1 MPKNQNYLL
10 GKADL
15 GFFLSYGL
23 RTTIK
28 IRISSTFYVIDNFQA
43 VIVKIRAKKYKLQ

>member
-1 MPKNQNYLL
+1 MQQGYLSSKNQNHLL

-15 GFFLSYGL
+15 GFLLSYGL

-28 IRISSTFYVIDNFQA
+28 ITIFSTFYVIDNSLSYYSQN
-43 VIVKIRAKKYKLQ
+43 K